1 MLTLLSALG
10 SANQF
15 HGRTTFCAV
24 PAARYSFRA
33 SSCFPSGWMTIW
45 ARTFFAALVAHRLYL
60 TTRPQVS
67 RLLAASLRRWHSI
80 GGRNAM
86 RLLKLLL
93 VLLVCAAGPAVAGPI
108 EDAAGAY
115 VRGDYATALRL
126 LRPLAEQG
134 NPGGQYNLG
143 ALYERGNGVPQ
154 DYVQALKW
162 YSLAASRLG
171 ASQLETSDAITRT
184 SNAVAAK
191 MTPAQIAE
199 AQKLAREWKPK

>member
-1 MLTLLSALG
+1 
-10 SANQF
+10 
-15 HGRTTFCAV
+15 
-24 PAARYSFRA
+24 
-33 SSCFPSGWMTIW
+33 MTIW

-134 NPGGQYNLG
+134 DAQAQNHLGIMYETGFGVTQDYLVAATWYRKAAEQGNPGGQYNLG